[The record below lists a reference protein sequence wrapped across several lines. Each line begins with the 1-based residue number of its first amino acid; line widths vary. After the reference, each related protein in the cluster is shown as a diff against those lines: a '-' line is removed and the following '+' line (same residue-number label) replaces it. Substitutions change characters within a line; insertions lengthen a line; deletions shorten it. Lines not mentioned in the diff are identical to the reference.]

1 MLDLPHVVHVTRET
15 EVKIVMFGHYD
26 YRLIFLR
33 LLELIQRLSSPSA
46 SQPVSSLLS
55 VEFVVRG
62 VEIRYGDCG
71 CVLSECEVILSERL
85 SELNMAEMF
94 GLRAVVVLS
103 PLSTSL

>member
-1 MLDLPHVVHVTRET
+1 LPHIVHVVREI

-26 YRLIFLR
+26 YRFIFLR

-46 SQPVSSLLS
+46 SPPVSSLLS

-71 CVLSECEVILSERL
+71 CLRSDCEVILSEKL
-85 SELNMAEMF
+85 SELNMAGMF

-103 PLSTSL
+103 LLSTSL